1 MKKTIFKNFLHE
13 TTLFFLLSC
22 SSVALIVWVIQAV
35 NYLGFVTE
43 DGHGFRIYFLYTLLS
58 LPKIFNEILPFMF
71 FFSVFFTLVKYEDQ
85 NQTLIFWSNGI
96 KKSEFLNIIIKYSL
110 IFLIIQSLMNIFLV
124 PFTQDKARSF
134 IRQSNV
140 DFLPSLVKPKKFM
153 DTVEKLTIY
162 VDKKNESDQFENIVI
177 KDTYNN
183 NDSRIIYAKN
193 GFFSQLN
200 DQNFLIL
207 NEGKIL
213 NINAGKTTVINFNK
227 TQLNLSDYSSKT
239 TKYPKLQEV
248 NVFVLSK
255 CLFQPKDQRTQIMLG
270 DKNEFGFQCSHDR
283 KQLNNISQEIFSR
296 IFKPLYIPL
305 LAIVS
310 ALLLI
315 KSKNSIGYSRYKIK
329 IFVIGVILIS
339 FSEILTKF
347 FSYDFFKSFL
357 LMIIPIFVSI
367 IFYFLFYKQS
377 LTSSK

>member
-1 MKKTIFKNFLHE
+1 MFKATKNDME
-13 TTLFFLLSC
+13 FFF
-22 SSVALIVWVIQAV
+22 IH
-35 NYLGFVTE
+35 E
-43 DGHGFRIYFLYTLLS
+43 DGHGFKIYFLYTLLS
-58 LPKIFNEILPFMF
+58 LPKIVNEILPFMF
-71 FFSVFFTLVKYEDQ
+71 FFAVFFTLVKYEDQ

-96 KKSEFLNIIIKYSL
+96 KKTEFLNIIIKYSL
-110 IFLIIQSLMNIFLV
+110 VFLILQSLMNIFLV

-162 VDKKNESDQFENIVI
+162 VDKKNDLDQFENIVI
-177 KDTYNN
+177 KDTYND
-183 NDSRIIYAKN
+183 NDSRIIYAKT
-193 GFFSQLN
+193 GFFSQIN

-213 NINAGKTTVINFNK
+213 NINKGKTTIINFNK

-248 NVFVLSK
+248 SVFVLSK

-270 DKNEFGFQCSHDR
+270 DNNEFGFQCSHEL
-283 KQLNNISQEIFSR
+283 KQLNNISQEFFSR
-296 IFKPLYIPL
+296 MFKPLYIPL
-305 LAIVS
+305 LAIIS

-315 KSKNSIGYSRYKIK
+315 KSKNSIGYSRYKIM
-329 IFVIGVILIS
+329 IFVTGVILIS

-347 FSYDFFKSFL
+347 FSYNYKSFL
-357 LMIIPIFVSI
+357 LIIVPILISI